1 MTNYLPV
8 IQPVVDYEWTYSTIK
23 DISYE
28 PVTVFDSHLGGYVT
42 VFQEKQTESVLPW
55 FHRKQV
61 VRYQTTTADASSGGQ
76 LPINPVA
83 SDTSERRIVNRLFP
97 VSTVPSPPAQAVPVQ
112 PFPQPTS
119 PTSVPMTIYAG
130 ESSAMRTTV
139 EIPVIPTVTVIQSVT
154 ETLDIVTPAFPA
166 SIVSSPSNQPVSPSG
181 SAAEFPPSLPGVI
194 APSSETVL
202 YPLWSANPP
211 SRSPDTTPTST
222 SGKAATVTTTTE
234 AQSDSPTLAPSKP
247 NTTDSIVQH
256 PVTVQRPRIE
266 DSLSNSEI
274 QPRTFDLM
282 EPSDGTD
289 LRLPAQP
296 RYGITEEPIPDVPV
310 ASSPETESV
319 SSEVINP
326 ILTVPDTSEP
336 ELTVTDIPTTNS
348 SEHST
353 PPPTTR
359 IPSVTPKR
367 QRLTVSPTRMLPL

>member
-97 VSTVPSPPAQAVPVQ
+97 VSTVPSPPAVPVQ
-112 PFPQPTS
+112 IIPLPTS
-119 PTSVPMTIYAG
+119 PTGTPMTTYGG
-130 ESSAMRTTV
+130 ESSSMRTTV
-139 EIPVIPTVTVIQSVT
+139 ELPVIPTVTVIQPVT
-154 ETLDIVTPAFPA
+154 ETLDIVTPALPA

-181 SAAEFPPSLPGVI
+181 SAAEFPPSFPKVI

-202 YPLWSANPP
+202 YPLWSENPP
-211 SRSPDTTPTST
+211 SRSSDTTPAST
-222 SGKAATVTTTTE
+222 SGKAAAVTATTE
-234 AQSDSPTLAPSKP
+234 TQSGSPTLAPPKP
-247 NTTDSIVQH
+247 NTDSIVRQ

-266 DSLSNSEI
+266 DSLSDSEK
-274 QPRTFDLM
+274 QPHTFDLM
-282 EPSDGTD
+282 EPPAGTD
-289 LRLPAQP
+289 LPLPAQP
-296 RYGITEEPIPDVPV
+296 RNGFTEEPIPDVP
-310 ASSPETESV
+310 AATSSESV
-319 SSEVINP
+319 SSEGINP
-326 ILTVPDTSEP
+326 VLTVPGTSEP

-348 SEHST
+348 SAHST
-353 PPPTTR
+353 PAVTAR
-359 IPSVTPKR
+359 ISSVTPKR
-367 QRLTVSPTRMLPL
+367 QRLTVSPTRMLPLSK